1 MLKLLIIEL
10 IGLTLVFGEMT
21 PEHHEDD
28 EAFSQQ
34 HNHGVLQVI

>member
-10 IGLTLVFGEMT
+10 ISLTLVFGEMT
-21 PEHHEDD
+21 PEDD
-28 EAFSQQ
+28 EASQQ

>member
-21 PEHHEDD
+21 PELHEDD
-28 EAFSQQ
+28 EASQQ